1 MPLHDIASE
10 DEDDEGYANKK
21 PINLDVDNSSKMT
34 SKRNNSPMRNVN
46 LRVTTLRSGSIPSS
60 PIKDNSR

>member
-21 PINLDVDNSSKMT
+21 PVNLDVDNSSKMT
-34 SKRNNSPMRNVN
+34 
-46 LRVTTLRSGSIPSS
+46 
-60 PIKDNSR
+60 

>member
-34 SKRNNSPMRNVN
+34 SKRNNSPMRNQN